1 MQHGA
6 RPHCKQVLKPL
17 AIMSTQPL
25 RITLPRPNGPAK
37 RWGQPATQIA
47 QQRLRVTAIRR
58 ESSDAVTLELA
69 SISGNPLPFK
79 AGQYLTHCF
88 EIEGVSHKRAYSI
101 SSAEGGRLACTI
113 KAVADGIVSGFVAR
127 QLQAGY
133 EYAAFGPSGDFLLP
147 LDAQAPLAFLA
158 AGSGITPIISLIE
171 TALAQNPERS
181 IHLLYASRKQGEI
194 IFEQR
199 LAALAAQHPSL
210 TLTHVLSRPKAGW
223 KGEKKRLDG
232 PRAAA
237 LLAPAAHAHVY
248 LCGPT
253 ELMDATAAALPLPSG
268 QIHRERFFA
277 APKHTRTLPTTAQT
291 IRFAKSGKSVT
302 QRPGESVLDAG
313 LREGLALPFS
323 CTVGGCAACKVKV
336 LEGELMHDEP
346 NCLSAEERAQGYAL
360 SCSSYCLTPSV
371 IDA

>member
-1 MQHGA
+1 
-6 RPHCKQVLKPL
+6 
-17 AIMSTQPL
+17 MSNQPL

-37 RWGQPATQIA
+37 RWGQSATQMA
-47 QQRLRVTAIRR
+47 KQRLRVAAIHR
-58 ESSDAVTLELA
+58 ESSDAVTLELEA
-69 SISGNPLPFK
+69 VGGNPLSFK

-88 EIEGVSHKRAYSI
+88 EVDGVSHKRAYSI

-113 KAVADGIVSGFVAR
+113 KAVADGVVSGFVAR

-147 LDAQAPLAFLA
+147 ADAAAPLVFLA
-158 AGSGITPIISLIE
+158 AGSGITPVISLVE
-171 TALAQNPERS
+171 TALRQNPNRT
-181 IHLLYASRKQGEI
+181 IRLVYASRKQGEI

-199 LAALAAQHPSL
+199 LAALAAQHPSM
-210 TLTHVLSRPKAGW
+210 TVTHVLSKPKAGW

-237 LLAPAAHAHVY
+237 LLSPPADAHAY

-253 ELMDATAAALPLPSG
+253 ELMDATAAALTLPAA

-277 APKHTRTLPTTAQT
+277 APKHTRTLPTSAQT
-291 IRFAKSGKSVT
+291 IRFAKSGRNVT

-313 LREGLALPFS
+313 LREGLSLPFS

-360 SCSSYCLTPSV
+360 SCSSYCLTPTV